1 MGKAR
6 HLSSRQKIRAKD
18 KLFVRIDDGGVVFFK
33 RLCDFRVIFS
43 RSENEDG
50 TVFKERR
57 TRLRRDILDDGVDVR
72 IALGVRI
79 FEVINLDDS
88 FFFRFDVFRK
98 LVERGLN
105 LLMVFRIGDGEDFA
119 RGRVKFKSS
128 VGNECL

>member
-1 MGKAR
+1 M
-6 HLSSRQKIRAKD
+6 
-18 KLFVRIDDGGVVFFK
+18 
-33 RLCDFRVIFS
+33 IFS

-119 RGRVKFKSS
+119 RGHVKIKSG